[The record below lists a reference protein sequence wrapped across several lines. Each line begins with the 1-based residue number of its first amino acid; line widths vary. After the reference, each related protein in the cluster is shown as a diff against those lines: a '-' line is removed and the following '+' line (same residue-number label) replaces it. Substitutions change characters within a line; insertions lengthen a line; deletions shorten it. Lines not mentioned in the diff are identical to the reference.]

1 MPPVKAAAAVD
12 EWDPPTLR
20 DAFARLMP
28 FTVEVV
34 AARARSACQEA
45 RAHYSRAE
53 ALFDEVDEMLK

>member
-1 MPPVKAAAAVD
+1 MPPVKALSID
-12 EWDPPTLR
+12 SWEEPTKPDP
-20 DAFARLMP
+20 FARLMP
-28 FTVEVV
+28 FAVEVV